1 MLGEYDTGVL
11 KPFLLQW
18 PRKKPASMETPLEEG
33 ESDKIGGKALDNGRR
48 NEQVVKAKWRRSSA
62 EEKED
67 DGRKVTRL
75 ETDILFLKHACSIL
89 RQSSNTCMWFME
101 EPSQSSVG
109 QTAQSRICSVTEKP
123 HIGHRVG

>member
-1 MLGEYDTGVL
+1 MKRVRVTKLGE
-11 KPFLLQW
+11 KPLIMAAEMNRSL
-18 PRKKPASMETPLEEG
+18 
-33 ESDKIGGKALDNGRR
+33 RR
-48 NEQVVKAKWRRSSA
+48 NGAAHPQRT

-101 EPSQSSVG
+101 DPSQSSVG

>member
-33 ESDKIGGKALDNGRR
+33 ESDKIGGKALDNGER

-62 EEKED
+62 EDRGER
-67 DGRKVTRL
+67 GRRKKSY
-75 ETDILFLKHACSIL
+75 E
-89 RQSSNTCMWFME
+89 
-101 EPSQSSVG
+101 
-109 QTAQSRICSVTEKP
+109 
-123 HIGHRVG
+123 IGDRHPFS